1 MNCGPGTSEPANT
14 YHISVGVSF
23 VHLTLREFIY
33 LFVYFRY
40 PVANYIDVDK
50 CRGIRLPMSINQSIE
65 ICVLFDH
72 SFLGMASSN

>member
-23 VHLTLREFIY
+23 VHLTLRELIY

-50 CRGIRLPMSINQSIE
+50 CRG
-65 ICVLFDH
+65 
-72 SFLGMASSN
+72 MASSNQYPVDSVTPRLRS